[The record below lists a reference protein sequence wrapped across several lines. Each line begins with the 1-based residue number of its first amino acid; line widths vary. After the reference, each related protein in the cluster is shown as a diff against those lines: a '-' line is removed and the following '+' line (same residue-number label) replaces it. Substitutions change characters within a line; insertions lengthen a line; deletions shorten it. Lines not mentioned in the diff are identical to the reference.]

1 MNIFFAA
8 VAEGL
13 KFETALLLL
22 VAAGLLVLAKIVS
35 DLRAEVRSLRAATA
49 PENKPLPAPAAS
61 PAPVPAPAA
70 APTAPLSTEIP
81 SDVFAAVVSAVYFT
95 LGEQHRI
102 ISVSPAES
110 LAWSREGR
118 RSIFRSHAF
127 R

>member
-22 VAAGLLVLAKIVS
+22 VTAGLLVLAKIVS
-35 DLRAEVRSLRAATA
+35 DLRAEVRGLRGTPA
-49 PENKPLPAPAAS
+49 PESNHL
-61 PAPVPAPAA
+61 PAA
-70 APTAPLSTEIP
+70 APAVIPAPSVPPTTPPSGEIP
-81 SDVFAAVVSAVYFT
+81 SDVFAAIVSAVYFT
-95 LGEQHRI
+95 LGDQHRVV
-102 ISVSPAES
+102 SVSPAES

-118 RSIFRSHAF
+118 RSIFRSHTF